1 MEKAKAEIN
10 LTKEESQWLF
20 DKATDEDD
28 RARDCA
34 SFGEDEAAK
43 RHKTRSLM
51 FSEILRGEF
60 FFSEEDPRGDE
71 FCFDFDFEDATENG
85 EDHLFESLP
94 RMETFVAAVS
104 ALRDVKA
111 ERPGIFGK
119 LFVAGGL
126 AE

>member
-1 MEKAKAEIN
+1 MENCVAKD
-10 LTKEESQWLF
+10 LTTEESQWLF
-20 DKATDEDD
+20 DRIKDEDD

-60 FFSEEDPRGDE
+60 SFSEEDPRGDE
-71 FCFDFDFEDATENG
+71 FCFDLDFDDATENG

-104 ALRDVKA
+104 ALRDIKA
-111 ERPGIFGK
+111 ERPGIFDK
-119 LFVAGGL
+119 LFVTRGH